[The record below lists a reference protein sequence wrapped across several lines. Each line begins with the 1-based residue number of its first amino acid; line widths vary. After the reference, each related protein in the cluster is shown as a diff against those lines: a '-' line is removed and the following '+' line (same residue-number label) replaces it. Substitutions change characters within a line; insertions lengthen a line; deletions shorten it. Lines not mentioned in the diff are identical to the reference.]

1 MRALARQLG
10 ISQPAISSWK
20 RVPSDRVIAMD
31 DGRKIAEGPP
41 DAVRNDP
48 AVVEAYLGHRAVGEA
63 PDALAA

>member
-1 MRALARQLG
+1 MQL
-10 ISQPAISSWK
+10 
-20 RVPSDRVIAMD
+20 SDRVIAMD